1 MYIEKLIQLIQNKII
16 RGCQI
21 TMDEGMAKYNRE
33 QKQLVWMDKKN
44 KKGIDVGFKK

>member
-1 MYIEKLIQLIQNKII
+1 
-16 RGCQI
+16 
-21 TMDEGMAKYNRE
+21 MDEGIAKYNRE